1 MPSPDA
7 KEEAHTSPKLQHSN
21 PQLMPLAQQ
30 MPAVQKVPWRQQVAS
45 ASGVA
50 TSPVT
55 VATALA
61 AAPNAAHT
69 KASGQHTPAATLPEM
84 LAATVPP
91 LTQREPGGQHWPEQI
106 IPPGQ
111 PPPPAPPPEEAA
123 AALGSLHLLPWQVL
137 GGLQQVSPQ
146 V

>member
-1 MPSPDA
+1 VPSPDA
-7 KEEAHTSPKLQHSN
+7 NDEAHTSPRLQHSR
-21 PQLMPLAQQ
+21 PQLIPLAQQ

-69 KASGQHTPAATLPEM
+69 KAKGQQTPAATLPEM
-84 LAATVPP
+84 LAATEPP
-91 LTQREPGGQHWPEQI
+91 LTQRDPGGQHWPEQI

-111 PPPPAPPPEEAA
+111 PPPAPAAAAAA

-137 GGLQQVSPQ
+137 GGLQQVSAH

>member
-1 MPSPDA
+1 MLSPVARDV
-7 KEEAHTSPKLQHSN
+7 EHTSPRLQHRR
-21 PQLMPLAQQ
+21 PQLIPLAQQ
-30 MPAVQKVPWRQQVAS
+30 IPAVQKVPWRQHVAS

-69 KASGQHTPAATLPEM
+69 NAIGQHTPAATFPDM
-84 LAATVPP
+84 LAARLPP
-91 LTQREPGGQHWPEQI
+91 LTQREPGGQHWPEHI

-111 PPPPAPPPEEAA
+111 PPAAALAA
-123 AALGSLHLLPWQVL
+123 AATALGSVHLLPEQEL
-137 GGLQQVSPQ
+137 GGRQQVSAH